1 MYNRMTSHY
10 TPDVYFNASKVEL
23 TENESTE
30 AIFKFDEITK
40 KYEKKKKQVSEPVIP
55 IEVNSDTNVTSVKE
69 SCQSEVVSSTV
80 PNASAILS

>member
-55 IEVNSDTNVTSVKE
+55 IEVNSDTNLVKD